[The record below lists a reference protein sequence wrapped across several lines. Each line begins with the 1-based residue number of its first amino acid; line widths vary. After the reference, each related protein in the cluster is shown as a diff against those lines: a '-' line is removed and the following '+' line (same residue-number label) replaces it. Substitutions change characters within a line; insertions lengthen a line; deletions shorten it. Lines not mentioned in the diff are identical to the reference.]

1 MSIATLEP
9 GHRLGRETFSI
20 STEQAAAYASAVGDQ
35 SHPASSSDTVP
46 PMAVVA
52 RGLSRVIDALSLGAG
67 TVHAGQEVEFDR
79 PVLAGELIA
88 FETHLSANR
97 VRGEAR
103 FATLET
109 EFFDADG
116 LRVARSVST
125 VIVPA

>member
-9 GHRLGRETFSI
+9 GHRLARETFSI
-20 STEQAAAYASAVGDQ
+20 SAEQAAAYAGAVGDQ
-35 SHPASSSDTVP
+35 SPPGSSAGAVP

-52 RGLSRVIDALSLGAG
+52 RGLSHVIDALSLGAG

-79 PVLAGELIA
+79 PVLVDEQIA
-88 FETHLSANR
+88 LETHLSANR
-97 VRGEAR
+97 LRGEVR
-103 FATLET
+103 FATLVT

-116 LRVARSVST
+116 ERVARSVST